1 MRKTIVSMSVGLAFG
16 VTWPAINAP
25 EWAYRRVL

>member
-16 VTWPAINAP
+16 VTRPAISAP
-25 EWAYRRVL
+25 EWAYWRGL